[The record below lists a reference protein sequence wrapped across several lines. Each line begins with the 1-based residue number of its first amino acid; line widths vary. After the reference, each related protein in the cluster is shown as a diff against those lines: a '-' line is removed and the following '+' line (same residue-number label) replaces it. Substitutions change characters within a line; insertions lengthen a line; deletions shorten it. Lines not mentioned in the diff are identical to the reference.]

1 MGVKGYQVKVSG
13 AECLLH
19 SGTTPYWHIDFVN
32 LLRGV
37 NGSKAVNEVV
47 FPDPVQ
53 DSSGMSVSFAL
64 TDTKGREVL
73 RKSISLRDRAIPNRC
88 LKTLQAAIDQMH
100 TWADDSRV
108 PMEKREFCRMFR
120 LPDPRKDPEAY
131 RMTGGMFSR
140 KLHVLWGYE
149 KVGSKAFLPMSR
161 ISERWD
167 DAASRKSVFSECKR
181 IGMRRFFRFR
191 NLLIVSLLSAAAYV
205 WACLPIQC
213 SVHHCAVGNGI
224 LCFLQIDARCPKRC
238 ILSNCN
244 RHLDASGKCSAH
256 KCMKCGRQVP
266 LDSVRNGVCDDCF
279 WAIK

>member
-1 MGVKGYQVKVSG
+1 MGTKGYQVKLSEP
-13 AECLLH
+13 ECLLR

-64 TDTKGREVL
+64 TDTKGNEVL
-73 RKSISLRDRAIPNRC
+73 RKSVSLRDKAIPSRC
-88 LKTLQAAIDQMH
+88 LRKLQAAIDQMH
-100 TWADDSRV
+100 AWADDPRV
-108 PMEKREFCRMFR
+108 PIEKREFCRRFL
-120 LPDPRKDPEAY
+120 LPDPKKDPEAY

-149 KVGSKAFLPMSR
+149 KVGSKAFLPKSKF
-161 ISERWD
+161 SDRWE
-167 DAASRKSVFSECKR
+167 DATSRKSVFAECKR
-181 IGMRRFFRFR
+181 SGVRRLFRLR
-191 NLLIVSLLSAAAYV
+191 NLLTVSLVSAVVYV
-205 WACLPIQC
+205 GGYLPIQC
-213 SVHHCAVGNGI
+213 PVHHCVIGKGV

-238 ILSNCN
+238 ALSNCN

-256 KCMKCGRQVP
+256 KCRKCGRQIP
-266 LDSVRNGVCDDCF
+266 MDCVRNGVCDDCF